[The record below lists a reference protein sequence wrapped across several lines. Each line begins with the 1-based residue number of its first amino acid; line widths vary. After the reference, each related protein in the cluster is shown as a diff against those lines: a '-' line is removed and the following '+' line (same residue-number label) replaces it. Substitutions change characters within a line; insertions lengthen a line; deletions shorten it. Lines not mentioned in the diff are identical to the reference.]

1 MWVLGLHKVHGEE
14 SIVVLLVHGEFSSSS
29 CGSTP
34 PWFIL
39 VLSCSLHQPIVH
51 LFSFLFTLSLITSFF
66 TWRTISLLLNKVHSN
81 LKLPLLTLTTN
92 GSFLF
97 LVLLSSLNLSLSD
110 FLRVDIS
117 SASDSSIL

>member
-1 MWVLGLHKVHGEE
+1 MVHLGY
-14 SIVVLLVHGEFSSSS
+14 
-29 CGSTP
+29 
-34 PWFIL
+34 
-39 VLSCSLHQPIVH
+39 SLNQLIH

-66 TWRTISLLLNKVHSN
+66 TWRAISLLLNKVHSN

-110 FLRVDIS
+110 SSSEYTYS
-117 SASDSSIL
+117 SASDSSILDHPLQIGLHLKPSFPCIA